1 MDAATRDAVAILR
14 SSNKI
19 ADQLST
25 EKTIESIDNTLVGEN
40 VGDLFVMMVESTNGA
55 KKGSIYCFCKKRL
68 RTIKYINVED
78 ALASRDPLQG
88 LVRLTKEKTALH
100 PPIGEVVYADQGVLR
115 VHGPSPV
122 SRNTVISHTKAD
134 GTISV
139 FRNMRLITKFHRGM
153 AIPLYGR
160 VLGPKSL
167 EKLKK
172 LSAVHP
178 GISTVMCNSTD
189 CPTVRRGEW
198 WMIYTSI
205 RHLEAYLINVGLDY
219 STRQVFLPLRFRQD
233 YQQILDAT
241 KLSVSAAFLSE
252 VFSPDLTRKWTDAD
266 WSRVVDGIKD
276 NFYKRRRILC
286 AFLDREVGIKD
297 RKRQEQV
304 HKHLKS
310 GVRRLLRKKLARIM
324 SISRSRLTTAS
335 AEANAIVTSR
345 VSNAGEFQAFVVLTK
360 ALFPGQELVALENRL
375 DLAG

>member
-1 MDAATRDAVAILR
+1 MNAATRDAAAIVR
-14 SSNKI
+14 SSSKI

-40 VGDLFVMMVESTNGA
+40 VGDLFVMMVEGGNA
-55 KKGSIYCFCKKRL
+55 KKGSVYCFCKKRL
-68 RTIKYINVED
+68 RTIKYISVED

-88 LVRLTKEKTALH
+88 LVRLTREKTALH
-100 PPIGEVVYADQGVLR
+100 PPIGEVVYADQGILR
-115 VHGPSPV
+115 VHGPSPI
-122 SRNTVISHTKAD
+122 SRNTVISRTGAD

-139 FRNMRLITKFHRGM
+139 FRNMRLITKLPRGM

-160 VLGPKSL
+160 IFGPKPL

-178 GISTVMCNSTD
+178 GISTIMCNSTD
-189 CPTVRRGEW
+189 CPTIRRGEW
-198 WMIYTSI
+198 WMIFTSI
-205 RHLEAYLINVGLDY
+205 RHLETYLINVGLDY
-219 STRQVFLPLRFRQD
+219 STRQVFLPLRFRQE

-241 KLSVSAAFLSE
+241 KLNVSVAFLSE

-276 NFYKRRRILC
+276 NFYKRRRIFC
-286 AFLDREVGIKD
+286 AFLESDVGIKD
-297 RKRQEQV
+297 RKQQEQI

-310 GVRRLLRKKLARIM
+310 GSRRLLRKKLARIM
-324 SISRSRLTTAS
+324 SISRSRLTTDS

-360 ALFPGQELVALENRL
+360 ALLPGQELVALENRL